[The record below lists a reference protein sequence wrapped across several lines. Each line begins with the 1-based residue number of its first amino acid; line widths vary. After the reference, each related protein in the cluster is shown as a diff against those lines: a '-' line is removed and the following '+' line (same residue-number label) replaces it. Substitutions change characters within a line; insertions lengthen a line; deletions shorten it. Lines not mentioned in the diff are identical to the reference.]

1 MSHGDLTPPDQTH
14 DLPAAVAAAV
24 APLDHPTAV
33 AAHPAARRAAALAR
47 DVLEP
52 SAQEVDVEGVTRER
66 IDLVAGAGLLGLAAP
81 PADGGEGAPADVVRA
96 VTEELSGACGSTWFV
111 ATQHGMPLQYALRT
125 ENGPLRDRLL
135 PAMGRG
141 ELLAGVAVSH
151 LRRRGGT
158 PPVRARRDGDGWV
171 VDGTVGWFTGWGLA
185 DVLLL
190 GAVTDDERALFAF
203 LPAHEQPGLTPGA
216 PMALAAMEATGT
228 TTLHLDGLRVPDT
241 DVADLA
247 AIEPWLEA
255 DAAKTANVTPAVF
268 GLLRTIVR
276 RLATWAD
283 ATGSVDGLELA
294 AALAAEGGGLRSEAY
309 ALIDDVPA
317 EAAVEDRLALRAAAL
332 ELLNRSAAALVAS
345 GAGMSMSLRSPNQRL
360 AREAL
365 FHLIQAQTA
374 PVRTALLRRYADLA
388 PTLPSRLA

>member
-1 MSHGDLTPPDQTH
+1 MSHGDPTTPAV
-14 DLPAAVAAAV
+14 PAAVASAV
-24 APLDHPTAV
+24 APLDHPAAV
-33 AAHPAARRAAALAR
+33 AAHPAVQRAAALAR

-52 SAQEVDVEGVTRER
+52 SAQDVDAEGVTRER
-66 IDLVAGAGLLGLAAP
+66 VDLVARAGLLGLAAP
-81 PADGGEGAPADVVRA
+81 PADGGEGAPPDVVRA

-125 ENGPLRDRLL
+125 ENTSLRERLL

-141 ELLAGVAVSH
+141 DLLAGVAVSH
-151 LRRRGGT
+151 LRRPVTASGT
-158 PPVRARRDGDGWV
+158 PPVRARRDGEDWV

-190 GAVTDDERALFAF
+190 GAVTEDGRALFAF
-203 LPAHEQPGLTPGA
+203 LPAREQPGLTPGA
-216 PMALAAMEATGT
+216 PMRLAAMEATGT
-228 TTLHLDGLRVPDT
+228 TTLHLDGLRVPAA

-247 AIEPWLEA
+247 PLAPWLAA

-268 GLLRTIVR
+268 GLLGTIVR
-276 RLATWAD
+276 RLAGWAE
-283 ATGSVDGLELA
+283 ATGSAEGLELA

-309 ALIDDVPA
+309 GLIDDLPP

-374 PVRTALLRRYADLA
+374 PVRAALVRRYADLA
-388 PTLPSRLA
+388 PALPSRPA

>member
-1 MSHGDLTPPDQTH
+1 MSHGDAIAS
-14 DLPAAVAAAV
+14 DLPAAVATAV
-24 APLDHPTAV
+24 APLDHPAAV
-33 AAHPAARRAAALAR
+33 AAHPAVQRAAVLAR
-47 DVLEP
+47 VLEP
-52 SAQEVDVEGVTRER
+52 TAQDVDVEGVTRDR
-66 IDLVAGAGLLGLAAP
+66 VDLVAEAGLLGLAAP
-81 PADGGEGAPADVVRA
+81 APDGGEGASADVVRA

-125 ENGPLRDRLL
+125 ENAALRDRLL

-151 LRRRGGT
+151 LRRPVTAGGT

-190 GAVTDDERALFAF
+190 GAVTEDARALFAF
-203 LPAHEQPGLTPGA
+203 LPAREQPGLTPGS
-216 PMALAAMEATGT
+216 PMRLAAMEATGT
-228 TTLHLDGLRVPDT
+228 TTLHLDGLRIPDA

-247 AIEPWLEA
+247 PLAPWLEA

-276 RLATWAD
+276 RLAGWAY
-283 ATGSVDGLELA
+283 ATGSAEGLELA

-309 ALIDDVPA
+309 GLIDDLPP

-345 GAGMSMSLRSPNQRL
+345 GAGLSMSRRSPNQRL

-374 PVRTALLRRYADLA
+374 PVRAALVRRYADLA
-388 PTLPSRLA
+388 PTLPSRPA